1 MEAKL
6 PICPLGFFFV
16 LVYII
21 LLGVN
26 WGGGFSDLLSKSKTL
41 ERT

>member
-6 PICPLGFFFV
+6 LICPHGFFFV
-16 LVYII
+16 LVYTI
-21 LLGVN
+21 LLGGN
-26 WGGGFSDLLSKSKTL
+26 RGGAFSDLLSKSKTL